1 MWLKE
6 GVVEWSKEKARVH
19 FGKPLSWD
27 VLEGEGTASKGW
39 WNDKSGAD
47 EGMVRATTG
56 RRGRNAMRGMTTR
69 HEEITQVTAGSPAH
83 GPTASCGT
91 RSKLFSPPP
100 PPPPYSP

>member
-1 MWLKE
+1 MKRQE
-6 GVVEWSKEKARVH
+6 ARH

-56 RRGRNAMRGMTTR
+56 RRGRNAMRGMTR
-69 HEEITQVTAGSPAH
+69 QEEIT
-83 GPTASCGT
+83 
-91 RSKLFSPPP
+91 
-100 PPPPYSP
+100 